1 MIVKLSNF
9 QRTEKYFLKCSPS
22 REYRLCPTFKICLS
36 RKHVLISKDIKQA
49 ENRRLKLA
57 QTTNNLT
64 YLSLPYDQPK
74 KSNTKDVYKTK
85 GVVPI

>member
-1 MIVKLSNF
+1 MIFKLSNF
-9 QRTEKYFLKCSPS
+9 QRTEKYFLKRSLS

-36 RKHVLISKDIKQA
+36 RKHVIISKDIKQA

-74 KSNTKDVYKTK
+74 KSNTKGIYKTK